1 MKYAS
6 GQSAKYLDSLLQ
18 FKPAH
23 SFCLCSVHVL
33 WYSVGLY
40 HRRRISKFPQP
51 PKARVAVSARANQP
65 FTVFVDNTSSF
76 ACWKLIR
83 NKLPYTIR
91 RSNLYNAVS
100 RQISFEHHNHT
111 LNGITHRHLLISK
124 LIVFR
129 ITDMVH
135 FVNIIYYSIFFKNF
149 YMQTKQKIF
158 NFIILTSYTL
168 YNLHV

>member
-1 MKYAS
+1 MPLLCTRS
-6 GQSAKYLDSLLQ
+6 VIQRRSLSPSSYLQ
-18 FKPAH
+18 
-23 SFCLCSVHVL
+23 
-33 WYSVGLY
+33 
-40 HRRRISKFPQP
+40 FPQP

-83 NKLPYTIR
+83 NKPPYTIR